1 MPLQKDTRAQLHEAL
16 LGAFL
21 SYADLEMMLSFGL
34 NQELNR
40 ISADVNNMGTVTFR
54 LVKWAEAT
62 DQVDQL
68 VIAAR
73 KVNPTNARLRA
84 FAEEVDLAPQLPI
97 QQYERVVMP
106 EVGFQNP
113 QGFRERMSA
122 MELTVGRV
130 EVPGPQGIGTAF
142 LVGSNLALTNQHV
155 REEWQGRGHQ
165 DLEIGIRFGYW
176 KKRDG
181 VEVEKGRAYALRENA
196 IVHHSPVGELDYVLL
211 RLVGTPGTDRV
222 GDAPIASQR
231 GFLKPVGH
239 IWKPREPMLVL
250 QHPAA
255 RPLELAIGSV
265 QQAEEGS
272 RVVHNANTEAGSSG
286 SPCFTANWQLG
297 AVHHW
302 GSDSANRAV
311 KFSEILKDLAAKNL
325 MSQLV

>member
-1 MPLQKDTRAQLHEAL
+1 MALTKDTRAQLNEAL

-21 SYADLEMMLSFGL
+21 SYDDLAMMLSFGL
-34 NQELNR
+34 DQDLNR
-40 ISADVNNMGTVTFR
+40 ISAEVNNLATTTFK
-54 LVKWAEAT
+54 LVKWAEAL
-62 DQVDQL
+62 DKVDQL

-84 FAEEVDLAPQLPI
+84 FAERADLACQLSI
-97 QQYERVVMP
+97 AEYERVIIP

-122 MELTVGRV
+122 IELTVGRV
-130 EVPGPQGIGTAF
+130 EVPGPLGIGTAF
-142 LVGSNLALTNQHV
+142 LVGSDLALTNQHV
-155 REEWQGRGHQ
+155 REEWQRRGQ
-165 DLEIGIRFGYW
+165 EDREIGIRFGFW

-181 VEVEKGRAYALRENA
+181 VEVEKGRAYRLRESA

-239 IWKPREPMLVL
+239 IWKPGEPMLVL

-265 QQAEEGS
+265 QQAPEGS
-272 RVVHNANTEAGSSG
+272 SVVHNANTEGGSSG

-302 GSDSANRAV
+302 GSDSANKAV
-311 KFSEILKDLAAKNL
+311 KFSEILKDLTAKNL
-325 MSQLV
+325 ISQLA